1 MAGLVELLRSKEQAD
16 AKRYGGL
23 VGLLLSEDDSRGY
36 NPFLKQTPGAEGNNP
51 MAQNTGG
58 QPIPPAPHWVNSLMG
73 LGESVVN
80 GFMAP
85 SNALAGKYDQI
96 VIDPET
102 GKVLSMIDPR
112 LMDDAAAMAGLLTTG
127 SMPIPKPVGSLGIF
141 GGKMAATADQAAL
154 AKAEQMAASG
164 ASRDAIWNATGW
176 FKGVDGQWRFEIPDN
191 ASKVNANA
199 ASFSDNSN
207 RVPMSLAMKHDKL
220 YAAYPDIGQ
229 MTASMKLKAGGLE
242 GSYAVPRTVGG
253 RLIEGI
259 SVEAPTATE
268 LRSGILHEKQ
278 HAVQTRENFAEGGNP
293 DNLGG
298 GATREEVFSAAKAA
312 YEDAAK
318 ISDEDL
324 LAELLGTPKSTK
336 PKPEMKPW
344 DELTDRQKLEW
355 LDVGRQRI
363 YRTLAGEVEARN
375 VQYRA
380 DMTPEQ
386 RRAKAPWLTQDVPDD
401 MQIVRMRALAGL

>member
-1 MAGLVELLRSKEQAD
+1 MAGLVEMLRSKEKAD
-16 AKRYGGL
+16 SKRYGGL
-23 VGLLLSEDDSRGY
+23 VSLLLPEDDSQGY

-51 MAQNTGG
+51 MAMDTGG

-191 ASKVNANA
+191 ASKVNTNA
-199 ASFSDNSN
+199 ASFSDKSN
-207 RVPMSLAMKHDKL
+207 TVPMSRAMKHDIL
-220 YAAYPDIGQ
+220 FDAYPELAELP
-229 MTASMKLKAGGLE
+229 ASMKLKAGELE
-242 GSYAVPRTVGG
+242 GSYMPPRTVAG

-259 SVEAPTATE
+259 SVEAPTGRD
-268 LRSGILHEKQ
+268 LQSGMLHEGQ
-278 HAVQTRENFAEGGNP
+278 HAVQTRENFAEGGTP
-293 DNLGG
+293 DAMNIPRDDL
-298 GATREEVFSAAKAA
+298 FDAARQA
-312 YEDAAK
+312 YEANSKVD
-318 ISDEDL
+318 DDVL
-324 LAELLGTPKSTK
+324 LAELLGTPV
-336 PKPEMKPW
+336 PKAKAPAKPW
-344 DELTDRQKLEW
+344 ESLSEREKLGW
-355 LDVGRQRI
+355 LQAGRERI

-380 DMTPEQ
+380 DLTPAQ

-401 MQIVRMRALAGL
+401 LQIVRFRP